1 MNQINELDGLSFKR
15 RLNAT
20 HGIDYFQRSLK
31 TQAGRSY
38 FGLFRKG
45 HMLFDVASAE
55 LLSNLKKLYA
65 KFLSQFIKLIKKKTR
80 E

>member
-55 LLSNLKKLYA
+55 LLSNLKKYLYA
-65 KFLSQFIKLIKKKTR
+65 EFLSQFIKLIKKTR